1 MSYSFS
7 NEEYDF
13 ALNRRGILSIATP
26 GAQDGEPFE
35 RLDLT
40 EAEVHEAG
48 ETDLNVVLPPRRE
61 DEGPRLEGN
70 QLLHFGEKKLRQKWE
85 MLLKRVL
92 KVLKEERM
100 KIVLSRATS

>member
-35 RLDLT
+35 RLDFT

-48 ETDLNVVLPPRRE
+48 MQKAGMDLRPYC
-61 DEGPRLEGN
+61 
-70 QLLHFGEKKLRQKWE
+70 
-85 MLLKRVL
+85 
-92 KVLKEERM
+92 
-100 KIVLSRATS
+100 